1 MRRIEDMKIRVIIS
15 KIVNIYQCI
24 SYWLRKS
31 FMLQHADI
39 EVDEET
45 HIVIHKCKT
54 KKKEN
59 ISNTPKAY
67 LLFCL

>member
-1 MRRIEDMKIRVIIS
+1 
-15 KIVNIYQCI
+15 
-24 SYWLRKS
+24 
-31 FMLQHADI
+31 MLQHADI
-39 EVDEET
+39 EVDGET